1 MNKKV
6 IARIRGRIF
15 TQILIQFVVAIVTA
29 LSTFFFMTWLVAD
42 LLDVRNIYLAAF
54 YETLGTMVMM
64 IIVLVPLNTAVYRR
78 RKRELNTL
86 SNAIQRVA
94 GGDYKARIPLEKAG
108 QMLPIYED
116 FNKMCAELESVRILR
131 NDFINSY
138 SHEFRT
144 PIASINGFAELLLE
158 KELPEKEQRQ
168 YLEIISEESE
178 RLTKLAGNT
187 ILLSKLSSQQ
197 IITDLE
203 EYDLSEQI
211 RQCSI
216 ILSKSWMDKK
226 IDFNGEFSSVKYLGN
241 KELMQHLWM
250 NILGNAVKYTPVGG
264 EITVSVQK
272 EGDHVSVIVSDTGEG
287 ISEKTLEHLFDP
299 YYQGDSSHSRQGL
312 GLGLSIAQRITELCR
327 GTISVESKVSEGSIF
342 KVTLPLDSPRANSV
356 SEKAAEKSLL
366 RNLRFRTP
374 DMGQTK

>member
-1 MNKKV
+1 M
-6 IARIRGRIF
+6 
-15 TQILIQFVVAIVTA
+15 
-29 LSTFFFMTWLVAD
+29 
-42 LLDVRNIYLAAF
+42 
-54 YETLGTMVMM
+54 
-64 IIVLVPLNTAVYRR
+64 
-78 RKRELNTL
+78 
-86 SNAIQRVA
+86 
-94 GGDYKARIPLEKAG
+94 
-108 QMLPIYED
+108 
-116 FNKMCAELESVRILR
+116 
-131 NDFINSY
+131 
-138 SHEFRT
+138 
-144 PIASINGFAELLLE
+144 
-158 KELPEKEQRQ
+158 
-168 YLEIISEESE
+168 
-178 RLTKLAGNT
+178 
-187 ILLSKLSSQQ
+187 
-197 IITDLE
+197 
-203 EYDLSEQI
+203 
-211 RQCSI
+211 
-216 ILSKSWMDKK
+216 
-226 IDFNGEFSSVKYLGN
+226 KYLGN
-241 KELMQHLWM
+241 KELMQHLWL

>member
-241 KELMQHLWM
+241 KELMQHLWL

>member
-94 GGDYKARIPLEKAG
+94 GGDYTARIPLEKAG

-241 KELMQHLWM
+241 KELMQHLWL

>member
-42 LLDVRNIYLAAF
+42 LLDIRNIYLAAF

-241 KELMQHLWM
+241 KELMQHLWL

-342 KVTLPLDSPRANSV
+342 KVALPLDSPRANSV

>member
-86 SNAIQRVA
+86 SDAIQRVA
-94 GGDYKARIPLEKAG
+94 GGDYTARIPLEKAG

-197 IITDLE
+197 I
-203 EYDLSEQI
+203 SQI
-211 RQCSI
+211 WRSMISANRSASVPSFFQRAGWI
-216 ILSKSWMDKK
+216 KKLILMEN
-226 IDFNGEFSSVKYLGN
+226 F
-241 KELMQHLWM
+241 
-250 NILGNAVKYTPVGG
+250 
-264 EITVSVQK
+264 
-272 EGDHVSVIVSDTGEG
+272 
-287 ISEKTLEHLFDP
+287 
-299 YYQGDSSHSRQGL
+299 
-312 GLGLSIAQRITELCR
+312 
-327 GTISVESKVSEGSIF
+327 
-342 KVTLPLDSPRANSV
+342 
-356 SEKAAEKSLL
+356 L
-366 RNLRFRTP
+366 R
-374 DMGQTK
+374 